1 MDDAPCTK
9 RMFRHNVP
17 IFVPYTCGYMLHL
30 YHPVPMSIQN
40 VHKGCYFPHGMS
52 CLGISLVTGND

>member
-17 IFVPYTCGYMLHL
+17 IFVPYMRIHAT
-30 YHPVPMSIQN
+30 PVPMSIQN
-40 VHKGCYFPHGMS
+40 VHKGCYFPHAMS
-52 CLGISLVTGND
+52 CLGISLGKGND